1 MNMETVEEANARL
14 IRQLVE
20 STKKNKILEYDI
32 EQLNARILKD
42 QETIAFYAKEVELLR
57 GKLKNNL
64 RHARKVFVTDSDKD

>member
-1 MNMETVEEANARL
+1 METVEEANARL

-20 STKKNKILEYDI
+20 FTKKNKLLEYDI

-57 GKLKNNL
+57 GKLKNNQK
-64 RHARKVFVTDSDKD
+64 HARKVFVTDSDKDQ